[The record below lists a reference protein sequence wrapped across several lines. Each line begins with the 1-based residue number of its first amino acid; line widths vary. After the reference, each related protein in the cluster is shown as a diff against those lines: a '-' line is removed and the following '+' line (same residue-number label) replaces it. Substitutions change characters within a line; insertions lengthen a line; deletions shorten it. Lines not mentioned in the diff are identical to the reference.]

1 MNILAEKLLSK
12 LNFQYECSQ
21 RQPDGKEIY
30 RLGTI
35 CIYEVRS
42 YIFNTVE
49 KGNSEFMS
57 TKMQ

>member
-1 MNILAEKLLSK
+1 MNILAEQLLSK

-42 YIFNTVE
+42 YIFNMIE
-49 KGNSEFMS
+49 KGISEYIS
-57 TKMQ
+57 NKIQ